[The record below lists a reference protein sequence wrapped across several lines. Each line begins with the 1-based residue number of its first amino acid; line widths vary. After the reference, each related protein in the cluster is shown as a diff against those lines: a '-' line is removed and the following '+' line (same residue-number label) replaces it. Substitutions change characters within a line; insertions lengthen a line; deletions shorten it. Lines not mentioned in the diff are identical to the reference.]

1 MSSSGTR
8 RFLSR
13 SLSSRLY
20 RDEKRTERINYDKRI
35 SQVRFSR
42 EVTRRGFK
50 IQYMMI
56 DGELIR
62 FFEGL
67 GFKNNHKEEFE
78 NILKGTLN
86 KHSRAWEMLGRL
98 DGDK

>member
-1 MSSSGTR
+1 
-8 RFLSR
+8 
-13 SLSSRLY
+13 
-20 RDEKRTERINYDKRI
+20 
-35 SQVRFSR
+35 
-42 EVTRRGFK
+42 
-50 IQYMMI
+50 MMV

-78 NILKGTLN
+78 KILKRTSN
-86 KHSRAWEMLGRL
+86 KHSRAWEILGRL